1 MTSSGLRATALRWI
15 KMLTG
20 RGLFVRS
27 ADPRDG
33 RRVYVELS
41 EEADRALAAYPRS
54 VERLGASVI

>member
-33 RRVYVELS
+33 RRVYIELS
-41 EEADRALAAYPRS
+41 EEADRALAAYLRS

>member
-1 MTSSGLRATALRWI
+1 MTSSGPRATALRWI
-15 KMLTG
+15 KMLTD

-33 RRVYVELS
+33 RRVYIELS
-41 EEADRALAAYPRS
+41 EEADRALAAYLRS